1 MPGIHSELHEF
12 VDRLLSKHV
21 DFRMAVVKY
30 EGSTVENSPA
40 ASYTNWAFTMPFRGV
55 MEAEE
60 IHQCWIMYS

>member
-12 VDRLLSKHV
+12 VNRLLSDHV